1 MMNDTNALY
10 NLMNQLTQE
19 QKSLWRI
26 DNHYLVEAM
35 SEEERIFWR
44 NLKIEK
50 ENAVKELRSLIKQ
63 LLG

>member
-26 DNHYLVEAM
+26 DNHYLNEAM

-63 LLG
+63 LIG